1 MLWYHYMEQNQPTP
15 QLSYQER
22 KLLEEKE
29 KAEKRKKATQAKTLK
44 NLFLWGVIMLLV
56 GGAGFFV
63 WSLYEPLGQDYSKAI
78 PFEGQTHVAE
88 GTSVTYN
95 TNPPASGNHWPI
107 PLRDGIYDKE
117 KADEAVVHSMEHG
130 RVIVSYKPSLS
141 SQAIERLKD
150 IAGQNAVILVPRSK
164 NDTDIA
170 LTAWTRLDKFNL
182 NADGTL
188 DEKRIEDFIRRYKNK
203 GPENVPGMGGGKSY
217 E

>member
-1 MLWYHYMEQNQPTP
+1 MEQNQPAP

-22 KLLEEKE
+22 KMLEEKE
-29 KAEKRKKATQAKTLK
+29 REQARKKLGQRKSFK
-44 NLFLWGVIMLLV
+44 SFLVVGIIILLI

-63 WSLYEPLGQDYSKAI
+63 WSLYEPLGQDYSQAM
-78 PFEGQTHVAE
+78 PFEGQIHVAE

-95 TNPPASGNHWPI
+95 TNPPTSGNHWPI
-107 PLRDGIYDKE
+107 PLQDGIYDKE
-117 KADEAVVHSMEHG
+117 KPDEAIVHSMEHG

-141 SQAIERLKD
+141 SQTIERLKN

-170 LTAWTRLDKFNL
+170 STAWTRLDKFNL
-182 NADGTL
+182 NLDGTF
-188 DEKRIEDFIRRYKNK
+188 DEKRIKDFIRRYKNK